1 MQLTEKQVKRARG
14 ECPLQ
19 SSVDGGQVWV
29 RLQHVCTS
37 LPALFFLREA
47 ESPQDPSASPPSPSC
62 LPCQWFSRL
71 FSSRVCGSSLLRR
84 RNVSCGFWSLILS
97 QSEKRA

>member
-37 LPALFFLREA
+37 LPALFFL
-47 ESPQDPSASPPSPSC
+47 
-62 LPCQWFSRL
+62 LPLHDLEIEEKGLPLTLSW
-71 FSSRVCGSSLLRR
+71 GLRR
-84 RNVSCGFWSLILS
+84 GTC
-97 QSEKRA
+97 

>member
-19 SSVDGGQVWV
+19 SSVDGGQGWV

-37 LPALFFLREA
+37 LPALFFL
-47 ESPQDPSASPPSPSC
+47 
-62 LPCQWFSRL
+62 LPL
-71 FSSRVCGSSLLRR
+71 HDLEIEEKGLPLTLCGR
-84 RNVSCGFWSLILS
+84 I
-97 QSEKRA
+97 KRKKCSTQ